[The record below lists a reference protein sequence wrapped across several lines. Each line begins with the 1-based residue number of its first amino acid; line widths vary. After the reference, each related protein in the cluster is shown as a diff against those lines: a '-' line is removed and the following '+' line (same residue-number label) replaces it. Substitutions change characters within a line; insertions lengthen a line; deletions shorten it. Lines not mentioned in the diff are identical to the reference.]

1 MIKVMSQA
9 SAIVFAI
16 AATAG
21 AQQQGDASFSVGSAV
36 ARRGTTATGVIAV
49 AAGVDSALDIPVA
62 VIHGRRAGPIVA
74 FVAGSHGTE
83 YSSIIAMQRLIPRI
97 DAAKLAGTVII
108 VPIINIPSWTQMT
121 PHLNPIDRKGMN
133 GAYPGDPNGT
143 QTQRALALIA
153 NQVVAPADVVVDLHG
168 GDLDE
173 NLRPYSYWFRGGRAA
188 QDSAALTLVLAF
200 GLDHI
205 IVTDVDPSSPN
216 AGRSLSG
223 QALVRGKTVLVAE
236 AGRSGIVAPADVT
249 ALVDGS
255 LNVLAAFKMIDR
267 KVTPVRRPVWLNG
280 AGARLAADGAGVF
293 IASVD
298 RDARVTKGELLG
310 YTTDFL
316 GRKTG
321 EVRSPIDGL
330 VTFIRG
336 VPSMWPR
343 ATLANVLPII
353 AAPAP
358 WKAPSAR

>member
-1 MIKVMSQA
+1 MRIAFRILTAAVFPMVA
-9 SAIVFAI
+9 S
-16 AATAG
+16 
-21 AQQQGDASFSVGSAV
+21 AQQQQSSAFTVGSAT
-36 ARRGTTATGVIAV
+36 AQRGTTATGVIAV
-49 AAGVDSALDIPVA
+49 PAGSDSALDIPVA
-62 VIHGRRAGPIVA
+62 VIHGARPGPVVA

-83 YSSIIAMQRLIPRI
+83 YSSIVAMQRLIPRI
-97 DAAKLAGTVII
+97 DASKLAGTVII
-108 VPIINIPSWTQMT
+108 VPIINIASWTQMT

-133 GAYPGDPNGT
+133 GGYPGDASGT
-143 QTQRALALIA
+143 QTQRALALMTS
-153 NQVVAPADVVVDLHG
+153 QVVTPADVVVDLHG

-173 NLRPYSYWFRGGRAA
+173 NLRPYSYWFRGGRPA
-188 QDSAALTLVLAF
+188 QDSAALELIMAF

-205 IVTDVDPSSPN
+205 IVTDVDPSGPN

-255 LNVLAAFKMIDR
+255 LNVLASLKMLDR
-267 KVTPVRRPVWLNG
+267 SYTRVRHAVWLDG
-280 AGARLAADGAGVF
+280 AGARLAADSAGVF

-298 RDARVTKGELLG
+298 RDTRVKKGQLLG

-330 VTFIRG
+330 VTFIRS

-343 ATLANVLPII
+343 ATLANVLPVLR
-353 AAPAP
+353 APGP
-358 WKAPSAR
+358 WKAPAPR

>member
-1 MIKVMSQA
+1 VP
-9 SAIVFAI
+9 
-16 AATAG
+16 AG
-21 AQQQGDASFSVGSAV
+21 S
-36 ARRGTTATGVIAV
+36 
-49 AAGVDSALDIPVA
+49 DSALDIPVA
-62 VIHGRRAGPIVA
+62 VIHGARPGPVVA

-83 YSSIIAMQRLIPRI
+83 YSSIVAMQRLIPRI
-97 DAAKLAGTVII
+97 DATKLAGTVII
-108 VPIINIPSWTQMT
+108 VPIINIASWTQMT
-121 PHLNPIDRKGMN
+121 PHVNPIDHKGMN
-133 GAYPGDPNGT
+133 GGYPGDASGT
-143 QTQRALALIA
+143 QTQRALALMTS
-153 NQVVAPADVVVDLHG
+153 QVVTPADVVVDLHG

-173 NLRPYSYWFRGGRAA
+173 NLRPYSYWFRGGKAA
-188 QDSAALTLVLAF
+188 QDSAALKLIMAF

-205 IVTDVDPSSPN
+205 IVTDVDPSAPN

-236 AGRSGIVAPADVT
+236 AGRSGIVAPGDIA

-255 LNVLAAFKMIDR
+255 LNVLAALKMLDR
-267 KVTPVRRPVWLNG
+267 SYTPVRHAVWLDG
-280 AGARLAADGAGVF
+280 AGARLAADTAGVF

-298 RDARVTKGELLG
+298 RDVRVKKGQQLG

-343 ATLANVLPII
+343 ATLANVLPVLER
-353 AAPAP
+353 PAP
-358 WKAPSAR
+358 WKAPVTR